1 MNRREENKIK
11 ENKMYLVSH
20 IIKAIMRKL
29 DKEMEM
35 TVEVS

>member
-11 ENKMYLVSH
+11 ENKIYLVSH
-20 IIKAIMRKL
+20 VIKAIMRKS

-35 TVEVS
+35 TMEVS